1 MQLAKFEN
9 GVLTTT
15 CADSEDRDMI
25 NTMVADGFKLYIEEP
40 APEVELSEFQA
51 LELRHREEAHQIVAH
66 YQLVDNSP
74 DRIAAEI
81 ASLKAEL
88 AATDYQVIK
97 SYEYTLAGVEPPYDI
112 AELHSQRQTIRDRL
126 EELEEY
132 LYDNMYK

>member
-9 GVLTTT
+9 GILITT
-15 CADSEDRDMI
+15 CADSEDRELI
-25 NTMVADGFKLYIEEP
+25 NTMVADGLKLYIEEP
-40 APEVELSEFQA
+40 ATEVELAEFQV

-66 YQLVDNSP
+66 YELVDNSP

-81 ASLKAEL
+81 DRLKAEL

-112 AELHSQRQTIRDRL
+112 AELHFQRQTIRDKITRL
-126 EELEEY
+126 SKMTSNHVE
-132 LYDNMYK
+132 N

>member
-15 CADSEDRDMI
+15 CADSEDCEII
-25 NTMVADGFKLYIEEP
+25 NTMVTDGFKLYVEES

-51 LELRHREEAHQIVAH
+51 LELRHREEAHQIVA
-66 YQLVDNSP
+66 YYEIVDNSS

-81 ASLKAEL
+81 DRLKTEL

-97 SYEYTLAGVEPPYDI
+97 SYEYTLAGEQPHYVVTQLHDERQDI
-112 AELHSQRQTIRDRL
+112 RNKIDKL
-126 EELEEY
+126 ENIL
-132 LYDNMYK
+132 